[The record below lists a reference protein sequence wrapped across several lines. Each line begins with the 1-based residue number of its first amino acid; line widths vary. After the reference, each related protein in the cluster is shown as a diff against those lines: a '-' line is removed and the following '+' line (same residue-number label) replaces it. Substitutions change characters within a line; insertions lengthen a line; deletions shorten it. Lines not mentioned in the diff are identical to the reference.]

1 MIIQEN
7 IYIQPN
13 KDISC
18 ELKLYTFCFKYTTN
32 ILEYFTGANEEE
44 KQSDF
49 CLICIITWLHSHVY
63 KQSKQI

>member
-7 IYIQPN
+7 VYIQPN

-18 ELKLYTFCFKYTTN
+18 ELKLYTFCFNYTIN

-44 KQSDF
+44 KQTF
-49 CLICIITWLHSHVY
+49 VLHV
-63 KQSKQI
+63 